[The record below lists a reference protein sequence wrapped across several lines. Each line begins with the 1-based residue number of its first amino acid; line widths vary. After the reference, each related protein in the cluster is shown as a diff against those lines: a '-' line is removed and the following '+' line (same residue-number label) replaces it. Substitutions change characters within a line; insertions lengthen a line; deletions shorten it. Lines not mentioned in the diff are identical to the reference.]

1 MLMWLED
8 MTANHNKRNSS
19 FKNCKNPLERKCKY
33 SSWNVY
39 FNKSIHTLACHFYH
53 IHTTLTFFSSSH
65 FIILYFNL
73 FYSFQFSL
81 SLCLL
86 TNCIAQSTKDKMVNL
101 LRKGFHFFFI
111 SCSGKFSSFAL
122 ICYQKSNK
130 STFCAFFC
138 GGILFAKIKW
148 MDFYV
153 CGCAEKEEFFTI
165 KNK

>member
-19 FKNCKNPLERKCKY
+19 FKNCKYPLERKCKY

-130 STFCAFFC
+130 STFCAFFV
-138 GGILFAKIKW
+138 GE
-148 MDFYV
+148 FYLQKLNGWIFMCV
-153 CGCAEKEEFFTI
+153 DVLKK
-165 KNK
+165 KNFLR